1 MTYTNLI
8 EPRKQFFDNNGNPLA
23 GGKIYTYVTGTST
36 PKATYVSPSG
46 AANTNPIILD
56 SAGRADIWLDGV
68 YRFDIFNSASVRLT
82 GYPKDGIS
90 TFGDTADASS
100 LLVTATGSTTSRT
113 LANRFADVGNVLDYG
128 AVGNNIANDL
138 TAINNC
144 LAAYPNGQI
153 QLLDKTYRV
162 SAMPN
167 FNGHTLLGNAT
178 IIIDDIQQTL
188 TAATY
193 FRDMGN
199 VTIRGKN
206 AYDTTITSVSS
217 VSGSTGNWSVV
228 YNVASTANISVG
240 DIVGITNIVPGIKQP
255 GLLSG
260 RPPAGQLDLA
270 YFRTNSALL
279 TTLGTTATISNGTTV
294 DASSLAVGDFIIAM
308 GQVRQITTAPVM
320 VTASQYT
327 FGLDT
332 AFKGDISS
340 GVQYW
345 YNMRDSSIGTVT
357 VAGTTVTGVG
367 TTFLSNFDVGDLIA
381 IEKSG
386 IREVASIT
394 DNTHLEITKTLTVG
408 SASSYGWIKS
418 GEAHHGA
425 WVVTAVGASTIT
437 VTNTMR
443 TANMKPPSIGITGGD
458 VKIFKTVLYYNST
471 TDGLRIT
478 DGQGTMYNIALR
490 GNSSTTTKAIDLS
503 YNNGG
508 ATLRLNSRF
517 ATNGFGYAA
526 YLLKGGSLDA
536 TNCLF
541 SNIGYW
547 GVWIN
552 DGAFADLASAEITG
566 VNGYGVL
573 VGVGSSSRLADCRV
587 IGCLQ
592 QAYRTEVGA
601 SVWGDFSYAIG
612 NDGGG
617 AYNTGGLDVHYVGTR
632 FIKNGATGLT
642 AVNGMDGRATGAIF
656 LCNNG
661 LGMSLTG
668 ASVEA
673 NQTNIIGNG
682 SGGITLVSCLGAILQ
697 ENGIG
702 FNIGR
707 GLRNYGSEIAS
718 DNSQIIG
725 NTSYGWSVQD
735 SGKING
741 NLVVSL
747 DNLTDF
753 FVQPN
758 TKSSIVIPNYTGS
771 PTFSPALNYVNMADG
786 SAITDGTITV
796 TTKVLTATVTANVGN
811 IAANTT
817 ATQTITV
824 AGATVDSDNFVVVG
838 TSASNPAGLILTGAV
853 TAANTVTISLSN
865 VSAGAIDPASQTY
878 RVVVYK
884 LA

>member
-23 GGKIYTYVTGTST
+23 GGKIYTYVTGTGT

-56 SAGRADIWLDGV
+56 SAGRADIWLDGI
-68 YRFDIFNSASVRLT
+68 YRFDIFNSVNVRLT
-82 GYPKDGIS
+82 GYPKDNIQTLG
-90 TFGDTADASS
+90 ASS
-100 LLVTATGSTTSRT
+100 SASNMTVVATNATTAITQ
-113 LANRFADVGNVLDYG
+113 ANRWAAFPTFEDFG
-128 AVGNNIANDL
+128 AVGDNVVDDLAAINSCL
-138 TAINNC
+138 TA
-144 LAAYPNGQI
+144 YPSGTISVLSKN
-153 QLLDKTYRV
+153 YRV
-162 SAMPN
+162 TALPN
-167 FNGHTLLGNAT
+167 FAGHSLSGNGT
-178 IIIDDIQQTL
+178 IIIDDVKQNITS
-188 TAATY
+188 ATHLK
-193 FRDMGN
+193 DMGN
-199 VTIRGKN
+199 ITIRGKN

-217 VSGSTGNWSVV
+217 VSGSAGNWTVV
-228 YNVASTANISVG
+228 YNVASTANVSVG
-240 DIVGITNIVPGIKQP
+240 DIVGITNVAPGIKQP

-260 RPPAGQLDLA
+260 RPPAGQLDLG
-270 YFRTNSALL
+270 FFKTNSALL

-332 AFKGDISS
+332 ALKGDISS

-367 TTFLSNFDVGDLIA
+367 TTFLSNFDIGDLIV

-394 DNTHLEITKTLTVG
+394 DNTHLEITDVLTVG

-418 GEAHHGA
+418 GEAHQGA
-425 WVVTAVGASTIT
+425 WVVTAVGSGTIT

-443 TANMKPPSIGITGGD
+443 TANMKPPALGITGGD
-458 VKIFKTVLYYNST
+458 IKIFKTVLYYNIS
-471 TDGLRIT
+471 TDGFRIEA
-478 DGQGTMYNIALR
+478 GNGTLYNIALR
-490 GNSSTTTKAIDLS
+490 GNTSTSTKGLDLS

-508 ATLRLNSRF
+508 ASLRLNSRF
-517 ATNGFGYAA
+517 AVNGFGYAA
-526 YLLKGGSLDA
+526 YVLKGGTLDA
-536 TNCLF
+536 TSCFF

-547 GVWIN
+547 GIWIN
-552 DGAFADLASAEITG
+552 DGGMADLAAAEITG
-566 VNGYGVL
+566 VNGYGIL
-573 VGVGSSSRLADCRV
+573 VGVGCSVRV
-587 IGCLQ
+587 SDTRIIGCSQ
-592 QAYRTEVGA
+592 QAFRTEAGA
-601 SVWGDFSYAIG
+601 SMWADFAYAIG
-612 NDGGG
+612 NGAGG
-617 AYNTGGLDVHYVGTR
+617 AYNTGGLDVHYVGVR
-632 FIKNGATGLT
+632 FVKNGATGLT
-642 AVNGMDGRATGAIF
+642 AVNGLDGRSTGAIF
-656 LCNNG
+656 LCNDG
-661 LGMSLTG
+661 LAMSLTG
-668 ASVEA
+668 ASLEA
-673 NQTNIIGNG
+673 NQINAIGNA
-682 SGGITLVSCLGAILQ
+682 SGGITAVSCLGLIMQ

-707 GLRNYGSEIAS
+707 GIRNYGSKIAS

-735 SGKING
+735 SGEING

-747 DNLTDF
+747 DNLIDF

-758 TKSSIVIPNYTGS
+758 TKSSIVIPNYIGS

-786 SAITDGTITV
+786 GGITDGTIILTA
-796 TTKVLTATVTANVGN
+796 KVLTATVTANVGS

-817 ATQTITV
+817 AIQTVTV

-838 TSASNPAGLILTGAV
+838 TSGNNPAGLILTAAV
-853 TAANTVTISLSN
+853 TAANTVM
-865 VSAGAIDPASQTY
+865 
-878 RVVVYK
+878 
-884 LA
+884 